1 MSAVVRLRALI
12 LAAHAG
18 PTVTVTFVIAAVA
31 AAAGRDHGGVLLV
44 AAAVFTGQLSIG
56 WSNDARD
63 AERDRRAAR
72 TEKPTVR
79 GEITAAEL
87 WTCAGLALATSVVMS
102 LVAGGLVGGTA
113 HVVSVLSAWT
123 YNLALKTTVLSWLP
137 YAVSFGLVPVFVT
150 YGLTPAVAPATWIV
164 MTCALMGV
172 GAHLANA
179 LPDVD
184 SDTLVAAGGLVAAI
198 GAGPATVATLA
209 SLVGAVALLV
219 SHLPLPGALAAG
231 IVTLVAVG
239 AVAVATL
246 GRGRALFRFVL
257 LLAAAVVV
265 LLIGSAGSI
274 TA

>member
-44 AAAVFTGQLSIG
+44 AAAVLTGQLSIG

-219 SHLPLPGALAAG
+219 GHLPLPGALAAG
-231 IVTLVAVG
+231 IVTVVAVG